1 MEAVHRLTDT
11 GGWTGHDCRRTAIT
25 VMQRL
30 GIPREVRNRVTGH
43 AGPRDGASTYEHHD
57 FEQEAYAAVEKLAA
71 ELERVR
77 QAVPVSE
84 GG

>member
-1 MEAVHRLTDT
+1 
-11 GGWTGHDCRRTAIT
+11 
-25 VMQRL
+25 MQKL
-30 GIPREVRNRVTGH
+30 GIGREVRMRVTGH
-43 AGPRDGASTYEHHD
+43 APPRDGAASYEHHD

-77 QAVPVSE
+77 QAVPISR